1 MAYKLQL
8 PPSSLIHPVIHVS
21 QLKKAL
27 PPNTTISSDAD
38 LHLLSQFQ
46 DLTADRVLECRLQL
60 VGQHVVPMELIQRA
74 GCPQHWL
81 PRSANPY
88 LDRRRPRLH
97 VADFVVACLLL
108 HSAQRGD
115 ALHLKRGRVL

>member
-1 MAYKLQL
+1 MGPVAYKLHL
-8 PPSSLIHPVIHVS
+8 PASSLIHPVIHVS

-27 PPNTTISSDAD
+27 PPNTTISCDAD

-74 GCPQHWL
+74 GCPQHCATWERQPL
-81 PRSANPY
+81 PRQTATTSS
-88 LDRRRPRLH
+88 RRRLCRRLSTPSLG
-97 VADFVVACLLL
+97 AA
-108 HSAQRGD
+108 
-115 ALHLKRGRVL
+115 RGRVAS